1 MRLVKIVV
9 SIRTADALKKTRTA
23 KSARSLKGVIV
34 VNLNNAVGFCNAMT
48 NANNINL
55 DRYASGQ
62 FTDATGQN
70 RQLIGAYLEIK
81 KDHIAN
87 VSELLALLGK
97 VNDIIQDA
105 EDVQKSR
112 ESEYTKECAK
122 LEAYDRI
129 REELE
134 GLFDEE

>member
-1 MRLVKIVV
+1 M
-9 SIRTADALKKTRTA
+9 
-23 KSARSLKGVIV
+23 
-34 VNLNNAVGFCNAMT
+34 NLNKGVGFCSAMT

-55 DRYASGQ
+55 SRYASGQ
-62 FTDATGQN
+62 FTDA
-70 RQLIGAYLEIK
+70 IGAYLEIK

-129 REELE
+129 KEELE

>member
-1 MRLVKIVV
+1 MRLARIVGD
-9 SIRTADALKKTRTA
+9 IRTEDAPRKTRTA
-23 KSARSLKGVIV
+23 KSARSLKGVNRM
-34 VNLNNAVGFCNAMT
+34 NLNNAVGFCNAMT
-48 NANNINL
+48 NANNIKL

-62 FTDATGQN
+62 Y
-70 RQLIGAYLEIK
+70 GAYLEIK

-87 VSELLALLGK
+87 VSNLLALLGK

-112 ESEYTKECAK
+112 ESEYTKECAR

-129 REELE
+129 KEELE
-134 GLFDEE
+134 GLFDES

>member
-1 MRLVKIVV
+1 M
-9 SIRTADALKKTRTA
+9 
-23 KSARSLKGVIV
+23 
-34 VNLNNAVGFCNAMT
+34 NLNNAVGFCKAME

-55 DRYASGQ
+55 NRYAYGQ
-62 FTDATGQN
+62 FADDTGRNRRHIVDYLDA
-70 RQLIGAYLEIK
+70 K

-105 EDVQKSR
+105 EDILKSR

-129 REELE
+129 KEELE
-134 GLFDEE
+134 GLFDES

>member
-1 MRLVKIVV
+1 MRLARIVGD
-9 SIRTADALKKTRTA
+9 SKTADVPRKTRTA
-23 KSARSLKGVIV
+23 KSARSLKGVRRM
-34 VNLNNAVGFCNAMT
+34 NLNNAVGFCNAMT

-62 FTDATGQN
+62 FTDDTGQN

-87 VSELLALLGK
+87 ISNLLALLGK

-129 REELE
+129 KEELE

>member
-1 MRLVKIVV
+1 MRHVKIVV
-9 SIRTADALKKTRTA
+9 SIKTADALRRTRTA
-23 KSARSLKGVIV
+23 KSARSLKGVRRM
-34 VNLNNAVGFCNAMT
+34 NLNNAVGFCNAMT

-62 FTDATGQN
+62 FADATGQN
-70 RQLIGAYLEIK
+70 RRLIGAYLEIK

-87 VSELLALLGK
+87 VSNLLALLGK

-112 ESEYTKECAK
+112 ESEYTKECAR

-129 REELE
+129 KEELE